1 MTPEEQ
7 IEKRRD
13 SLTADYRNGKPFM
26 GWTDLRNLAGL
37 LLTRI
42 AELTLE
48 IEQLR
53 ALKADALELA
63 NYRAIDRGG
72 GVSHD

>member
-1 MTPEEQ
+1 M
-7 IEKRRD
+7 D
-13 SLTADYRNGKPFM
+13 STEVTAKIVLGLGK
-26 GWTDLRNLAGL
+26 
-37 LLTRI
+37 
-42 AELTLE
+42 EV
-48 IEQLR
+48 EQLR